1 MSPAAAPRRYYAA
14 CRGSDPPQGPARPVS
29 VELGHD
35 EQQRTLLVDAGGT
48 RPCRTGGARGLSPGI
63 DLRGRNA
70 LAVPQGRHLARLWR
84 AESGRRKKTRVISEP
99 LTKAAKG
106 RRPFSPTD
114 ADPARL
120 HDTT

>member
-48 RPCRTGGARGLSPGI
+48 RPCRTGRARGLSPGI

-70 LAVPQGRHLARLWR
+70 LAVPQGRHLARLR
-84 AESGRRKKTRVISEP
+84 SEEPTSELQSLMRHSYAAFCLKKNNNQ
-99 LTKAAKG
+99 
-106 RRPFSPTD
+106 
-114 ADPARL
+114 
-120 HDTT
+120 

>member
-48 RPCRTGGARGLSPGI
+48 RPCRTGGARGLSPGL

-84 AESGRRKKTRVISEP
+84 AESGQIGRASCRERECQYVYISVVGGSLKKNNIM
-99 LTKAAKG
+99 
-106 RRPFSPTD
+106 
-114 ADPARL
+114 
-120 HDTT
+120 